1 MDHTEPPHP
10 SPTAHPMLHE
20 RATLV
25 PGVLALFG
33 FQLLA
38 VFSSSFQD
46 GLDGMEQRVHLVAI
60 ALVALAIAALLMPT
74 ASLRQAGQPGL
85 SPGAMHATRRPLVAA
100 MLALALAIPLEV
112 FLAACVILRDRLA
125 FAVGGVALAVF
136 LTLWVVVPFARR
148 SS

>member
-10 SPTAHPMLHE
+10 SPSAHPMLHE

-38 VFSSSFQD
+38 VFSSSFRD
-46 GLDGMEQRVHLVAI
+46 GLDRTEQRVHLVAI
-60 ALVALAIAALLMPT
+60 LLVALAIAALLMPA
-74 ASLRQAGQPGL
+74 ASLPRAGPPG
-85 SPGAMHATRRPLVAA
+85 SAPGAMHAPRRSLVSA
-100 MLALALAIPLEV
+100 MLALALAIPLEL

-136 LTLWVVVPFARR
+136 LTLWVVPFARR